1 MVLPLEAVKSFR
13 RHLKIQSVMQPSAYF
28 ESRKMVTLNLGFE
41 WNLLA
46 CLRAVSRARM
56 TACSSAPG
64 NPHRQHPGPRT
75 F

>member
-13 RHLKIQSVMQPSAYF
+13 RHLMIQSVMQPSAYF

-64 NPHRQHPGPRT
+64 NPHGQHPGSRT